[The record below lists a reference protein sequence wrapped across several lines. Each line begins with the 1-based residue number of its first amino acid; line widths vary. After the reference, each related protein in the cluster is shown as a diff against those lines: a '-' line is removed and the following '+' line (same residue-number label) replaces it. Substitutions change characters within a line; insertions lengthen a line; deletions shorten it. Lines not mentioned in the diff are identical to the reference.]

1 VRKRRCVEVENE
13 AAVAAAAVVVDRAP
27 RTLVVVV
34 VVRFNNDRAGRRTK
48 DLGPCEGRRGV
59 DNDDVALRSV
69 VESRFMLAG
78 SGRRRVKKRRQSGTE
93 DSGSGIAIMFQVGYI
108 TLIRQF
114 KQVNNLF
121 NGGF

>member
-13 AAVAAAAVVVDRAP
+13 AAVASAGVADRAP

-34 VVRFNNDRAGRRTK
+34 RFKNDRAGRTK
-48 DLGPCEGRRGV
+48 DLGPREGRRGV
-59 DNDDVALRSV
+59 DDDDVALRSVV

-93 DSGSGIAIMFQVGYI
+93 HSGS
-108 TLIRQF
+108 
-114 KQVNNLF
+114 
-121 NGGF
+121 